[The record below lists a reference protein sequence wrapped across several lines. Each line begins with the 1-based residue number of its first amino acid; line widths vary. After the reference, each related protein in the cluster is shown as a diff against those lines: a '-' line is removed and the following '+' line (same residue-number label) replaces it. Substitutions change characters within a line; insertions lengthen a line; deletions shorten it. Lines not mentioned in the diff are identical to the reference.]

1 MGNVRNIAFWVVLFL
16 LVLALFNLFSGS
28 GNTLQ
33 SREIS
38 YSEFVRAVE
47 DGSVTNVTL
56 DGEQVRFR
64 QGSQD
69 YVTIKPEDAEI
80 TQLLITND
88 IAVRAEQQEQSGFQT
103 FLLSLLP
110 FLLLIG
116 VWVYFMNRMQG
127 GRGGGAMG
135 FGKSKAKMLTE

>member
-88 IAVRAEQQEQSGFQT
+88 IAVR
-103 FLLSLLP
+103 
-110 FLLLIG
+110 
-116 VWVYFMNRMQG
+116 
-127 GRGGGAMG
+127 
-135 FGKSKAKMLTE
+135 